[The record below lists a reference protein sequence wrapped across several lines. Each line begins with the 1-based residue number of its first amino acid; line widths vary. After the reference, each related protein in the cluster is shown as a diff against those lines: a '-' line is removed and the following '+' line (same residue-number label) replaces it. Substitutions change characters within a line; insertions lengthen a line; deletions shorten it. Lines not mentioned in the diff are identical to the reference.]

1 MSRVILSL
9 VVLCVVGGLTAL
21 PALAADLKPALP
33 KSSEFNDGPQGGGAE
48 LGIKERVP
56 SSGEFNS
63 GPEGV
68 GGTELNG
75 GGGDGGDGGDGAA
88 SPPPGWGDLP
98 AERTPESP

>member
-1 MSRVILSL
+1 MSRVMLSL
-9 VVLCVVGGLTAL
+9 IVLCAVLGLTAL
-21 PALAADLKPALP
+21 PALAADLAPALP
-33 KSSEFNDGPQGGGAE
+33 KASEFNDGPNGRGAE
-48 LGIKERVP
+48 LGTKERVP

-68 GGTELNG
+68 GGTELDAG
-75 GGGDGGDGGDGAA
+75 GGDGGDGAA

>member
-1 MSRVILSL
+1 
-9 VVLCVVGGLTAL
+9 VLGVVGGLTAV

-75 GGGDGGDGGDGAA
+75 GGGDGGDGAA

>member
-9 VVLCVVGGLTAL
+9 IVLGVVGGLTAV

-75 GGGDGGDGGDGAA
+75 GGGDGGERDAP
-88 SPPPGWGDLP
+88 PPPGWGDLP